1 MDDISVLNL
10 FIEAGLV
17 VKLVMIILLIASLL
31 TWIVIFERYN
41 FFRDLKKTN
50 SDITENLC
58 LPDNKLF
65 YDYKNH
71 LFTDKQIDKVY
82 SIFHLTVFFIYDIK
96 KIVAPKNYKK
106 SILNCKERFVLTS
119 CNIQWGIRE
128 WSGAHQTILLYDNKR
143 KSVNVNPI

>member
-50 SDITENLC
+50 SDFLKTFWLSLI
-58 LPDNKLF
+58 
-65 YDYKNH
+65 H
-71 LFTDKQIDKVY
+71 I
-82 SIFHLTVFFIYDIK
+82 
-96 KIVAPKNYKK
+96 
-106 SILNCKERFVLTS
+106 
-119 CNIQWGIRE
+119 
-128 WSGAHQTILLYDNKR
+128 
-143 KSVNVNPI
+143 